1 MEVKSI
7 REKVMEVLEEQLG
20 PFRIEVTDTTT
31 FDELGADSLD
41 KVEMVMQLEEAY
53 AISVSDENLEQM
65 KTVADIVS
73 YLEAKTGAGK

>member
-1 MEVKSI
+1 MEAKSI

>member
-1 MEVKSI
+1 MEAKSI

-20 PFRIEVTDTTT
+20 PFRIEVTDTTS